1 MSCVCENMHERKEN
15 CEVKQIL
22 FPFFCLSAR
31 SQAEYDIIFHDIATR
46 VEKHEFLPEI
56 AKILFYFYRKCT
68 QI

>member
-22 FPFFCLSAR
+22 FPFLRVRF
-31 SQAEYDIIFHDIATR
+31 EYDIIFHDIATR

-56 AKILFYFYRKCT
+56 AKILFYFLSQMHRN
-68 QI
+68 I